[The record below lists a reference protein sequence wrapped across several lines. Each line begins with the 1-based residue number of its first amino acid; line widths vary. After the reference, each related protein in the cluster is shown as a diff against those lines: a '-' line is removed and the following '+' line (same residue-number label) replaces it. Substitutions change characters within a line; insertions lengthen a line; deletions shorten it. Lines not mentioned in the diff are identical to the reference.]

1 MRRGYTTHADRLWVV
16 LRLKVTGEHDRERNH
31 EESSFPQPPANCT
44 GPHLSQRVG
53 GATNEHGAAEWELTG
68 SGRQTDRG
76 GLLIVG

>member
-1 MRRGYTTHADRLWVV
+1 M

-31 EESSFPQPPANCT
+31 EESSFLQPPAICT
-44 GPHLSQRVG
+44 GPHLSQRAG

-68 SGRQTDRG
+68 SGRQTGG